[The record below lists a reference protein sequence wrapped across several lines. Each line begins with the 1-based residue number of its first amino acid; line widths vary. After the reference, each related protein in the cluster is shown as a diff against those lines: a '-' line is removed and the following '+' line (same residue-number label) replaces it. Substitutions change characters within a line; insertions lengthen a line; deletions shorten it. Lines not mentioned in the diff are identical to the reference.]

1 MTDVCFF
8 AALTVQHKDAPLGT
22 STSAVTLVST
32 SPASVAIVA
41 ASGVGAAATS
51 SPADSDLYIPTASA
65 DVAAD
70 IAKYTNKVRKCA
82 VVLDLHLHHLL
93 TYNCHMIV
101 LIFCHHLCFF
111 NVLMFSCLSFFRSW
125 TQSKVL

>member
-1 MTDVCFF
+1 MSVFF
-8 AALTVQHKDAPLGT
+8 AAVAVQHKDGPLGT

-41 ASGVGAAATS
+41 ASGVGAAMTS

-70 IAKYTNKVRKCA
+70 IAKYTNKVRKCCA
-82 VVLDLHLHHLL
+82 AALNLHLHNLL
-93 TYNCHMIV
+93 TS
-101 LIFCHHLCFF
+101 
-111 NVLMFSCLSFFRSW
+111 FSH
-125 TQSKVL
+125 